1 MRHAQDQVMDLEIK
15 VSAYELE
22 QKHDAA
28 IREQLASLSIQLA
41 DHKDRYT
48 LGEEEEE
55 EEEEEEDDDA
65 ARTRRMRTRT
75 RTRTRRRRRWWWWR
89 TRTRRC
95 LTSEMESRGQ
105 VAPILYARSILNS
118 HLEPR
123 PPRPSP

>member
-48 LGEEEEE
+48 LGEDEDEDEDEEAEE
-55 EEEEEEDDDA
+55 VVVVEDEDEEVFD
-65 ARTRRMRTRT
+65 
-75 RTRTRRRRRWWWWR
+75 
-89 TRTRRC
+89 
-95 LTSEMESRGQ
+95 
-105 VAPILYARSILNS
+105 
-118 HLEPR
+118 
-123 PPRPSP
+123 